1 MMWWQILADSVVA
14 FHAAYVAFVVFG
26 LIAILTGYAMSWR
39 WVRNLYF
46 RATHLAAI
54 LLVCIEAVVG
64 VACPLTTLENALRL
78 RAGGVGYPGDF
89 LGYWLDW
96 MIFYNAPPWVF
107 TAIYL
112 GFGALVLTTF
122 WLVPIN
128 AATAHRRRA

>member
-1 MMWWQILADSVVA
+1 MWWRVLADSVVA
-14 FHAAYVAFVVFG
+14 FHAAYIAFVVFG
-26 LIAILTGYAMSWR
+26 LIAILAGYAAGWR

-46 RATHLAAI
+46 RAAHLAAI

-78 RAGGVGYPGDF
+78 RAGGVGYPGEF
-89 LGYWLDW
+89 IGYWLDW
-96 MIFYNAPPWVF
+96 IIFYNAPPWVF

-112 GFGALVLTTF
+112 GFGALVLATF
-122 WLVPIN
+122 WLVPID

>member
-1 MMWWQILADSVVA
+1 MWWRVLADSVVA
-14 FHAAYVAFVVFG
+14 FHAAYIAFVVFG
-26 LIAILTGYAMSWR
+26 LIAILFGYAAGWR

-46 RATHLAAI
+46 RAAHLAAI
-54 LLVCIEAVVG
+54 LLVCIEAIVG

-89 LGYWLDW
+89 IGYWLDW
-96 MIFYNAPPWVF
+96 IIFYNAPPWVF

-112 GFGALVLTTF
+112 AFGALVLATF
-122 WLVPIN
+122 WLVPID